1 MCLISFSVLS
11 IGHADTGYVVG
22 LWCRFLLIIPYNDF
36 GSFSACSAIICINV
50 DLATPKKKKKKT
62 FPSRYIIYGY
72 KYMEILDLFADFPCR
87 MRLTSGC
94 KQ

>member
-50 DLATPKKKKKKT
+50 DLATSKNSHRGILYMVINIWKFLICLPT
-62 FPSRYIIYGY
+62 FLA
-72 KYMEILDLFADFPCR
+72 E
-87 MRLTSGC
+87 
-94 KQ
+94 

>member
-50 DLATPKKKKKKT
+50 DLATPKKKKEKHSHRGILYMVINIWKFLICLPT
-62 FPSRYIIYGY
+62 FLA
-72 KYMEILDLFADFPCR
+72 E
-87 MRLTSGC
+87 
-94 KQ
+94 